1 MEKAEFLKKLPTI
14 NQLYVL
20 VNNLTKM
27 PHVHCDQETFDDVVT
42 MYEKKEDV
50 EAAAKQLI
58 QENIPCGILV
68 ILQKTVGA
76 FYLDLMLMGA
86 NRVDYVM
93 EDGTHSLE
101 LDAIIRRKNDDEIP
115 DGKRPIENPELKL
128 SMMYFFQEMRKDI
141 PAQEKKNVVKLEE
154 EMIINIMRA
163 TYLMPIM
170 EVERENG
177 EKAQTFLQLRNP
189 EGDNYIAAF
198 TDTVEYNR
206 FVRDGERMPIVPST
220 FEKFLEFKK
229 TSAKGIVI
237 NPAGINVVLTNE
249 NLAKFAEAFEM
260 PS

>member
-1 MEKAEFLKKLPTI
+1 MEKAEFLKTLPTV

-27 PHVHCDQETFDDVVT
+27 PHVHCEQETFDDVVT

-68 ILQKTVGA
+68 IVQKTMGA

-86 NRVDYVM
+86 NRVDFVM
-93 EDGTHSLE
+93 EDGTHAIE
-101 LDAIIRRKNDDEIP
+101 LGDIIRRKDDDEIP
-115 DGKRPIENPELKL
+115 EGKRPIENPELKL

-141 PAQEKKNVVKLEE
+141 PAEEKKNTAKLEE

-163 TYLMPIM
+163 TYIMPIM

-177 EKAQTFLQLRNP
+177 EKAQTFLQLKNP

-206 FVRDGERMPIVPST
+206 FVKDGQRMPIVPAT
-220 FEKFLEFKK
+220 FEKLLDLRS

-249 NLAKFAEAFEM
+249 NLTKFEEAFEL